1 MVERHWYHYF
11 LHNQRAEV
19 LKTWLLLRGNQRIV
33 HHQRAVVSDGLRLLP
48 RSVYDES
55 EIIGRITM
63 TRLGWT
69 LLLWAAQAFAQSNPP
84 AIPFDSVP
92 GFLKLP
98 PGMNFGEV
106 PGVAVNSQGHV
117 FVFTR
122 SNSAFGPA
130 YAPTAAQLLEFGPA
144 GEFIGEVGK
153 GLYAWSFAHSVR
165 IDKDDNIWAIDK
177 GSDMIVKFNPAGRV
191 VWVFGRR
198 KESADEDTKPWE
210 HPNPPLAAVDGLFR
224 QPTDVAWDS
233 GGNIYI
239 TDGYI
244 NSRVAKFDAHGDW
257 VKSWGTK
264 GTAPGQF
271 NLPHAI
277 AIDRNNNIYVGD
289 RSNRRVQVFDTDG
302 KFLRMFTIDVP
313 SDPGSRAVNGETP
326 TGERLARVTGA
337 PNSLCITPGPN
348 QVLFVGETTF
358 PGRIFK
364 VSLEGKVLGVIGRSG
379 RNIGQFSGA
388 HALACPSEHEIYAA
402 ETSNWRVQKLLLH

>member
-1 MVERHWYHYF
+1 MM
-11 LHNQRAEV
+11 
-19 LKTWLLLRGNQRIV
+19 K
-33 HHQRAVVSDGLRLLP
+33 GLRWILLA
-48 RSVYDES
+48 
-55 EIIGRITM
+55 
-63 TRLGWT
+63 
-69 LLLWAAQAFAQSNPP
+69 LLAGTAFGQSSPP
-84 AIPFDSVP
+84 QIRFDSVP
-92 GFLKLP
+92 DFLKLP
-98 PGMNFGEV
+98 PGFNFGEV
-106 PGVAVNSQGHV
+106 PGVAVNAQRHI

-122 SNSAFGPA
+122 SNSASGPA
-130 YAPTAAQLLEFGPA
+130 YAPTAAQLLEFGPG

-165 IDKDDNIWAIDK
+165 IDRDGNIWAIDK

-233 GGNIYI
+233 DGNIYI

-244 NSRVAKFDAHGDW
+244 NSRVAKYDKNGDW

-264 GTAPGQF
+264 GTGPGQF
-271 NLPHAI
+271 NLPHSI
-277 AIDRNNNIYVGD
+277 AIDRNNNVYVGD
-289 RSNRRVQVFDTDG
+289 RSNRRIQVFDTDG

-313 SDPGSRAVNGETP
+313 PDPKTRAVNGETP
-326 TGERLARVTGA
+326 TGQRLAQVIGA
-337 PNSLCITPGPN
+337 PNSLCITQGPT

-364 VSLEGKVLGVIGRSG
+364 LALDGKVLGVIGRSG
-379 RNIGQFSGA
+379 RQLGQFSGA
-388 HALACPSEHEIYAA
+388 HALACPSENEIYAA